1 MTFVEQR
8 DRALAL
14 MAETPVPFIRYAP
27 PMHRLLWRFGVEV
40 RPPHFGGLWPARL
53 QMALVSLAFAHQFSE
68 MLDIP
73 WLVAAAG
80 LALLFTW
87 HVSASYASE
96 VEAFGLPMWE
106 ELDERDIHLRPGSIF
121 KLSGPTRAS

>member
-40 RPPHFGGLWPARL
+40 RPPHFGGLWPATL
-53 QMALVSLAFAHQFSE
+53 QMALVSLVFARQFSQ
-68 MLDIP
+68 MMDLP
-73 WLVAAAG
+73 WVVAAAG
-80 LALLFTW
+80 LALLYT
-87 HVSASYASE
+87 V
-96 VEAFGLPMWE
+96 GLPDGYRGEVDGLGLPTWE